1 MAKWISHRGES
12 ADAPENTLPAFK
24 LALERNTDG
33 FETDI
38 HLTADNVLICCHDAN
53 TFRTCQGVSMI
64 IEQSKWE
71 DLKQLDAS
79 YNRTGFENVSLPLFA
94 DSLKYL
100 GKDKLYYVE
109 IKENDLRVM
118 DAMIREVDAAGIER
132 KQIVMISFHADVVRA
147 YKEKYPEMEALFLY
161 YIGKDGEKTLAEK
174 TDDLISRTKELKADG
189 VDVGMAPD
197 EDFNLFVK
205 KVHDAG
211 LKCAVWTVDQPVVA
225 KRWVEAGVDAVTSNC
240 AAKAQK
246 WVESH

>member
-94 DSLKYL
+94 YKYNL
-100 GKDKLYYVE
+100 
-109 IKENDLRVM
+109 I
-118 DAMIREVDAAGIER
+118 
-132 KQIVMISFHADVVRA
+132 
-147 YKEKYPEMEALFLY
+147 
-161 YIGKDGEKTLAEK
+161 AEK
-174 TDDLISRTKELKADG
+174 TFISRSE
-189 VDVGMAPD
+189 
-197 EDFNLFVK
+197 N
-205 KVHDAG
+205 
-211 LKCAVWTVDQPVVA
+211 
-225 KRWVEAGVDAVTSNC
+225 
-240 AAKAQK
+240 
-246 WVESH
+246 